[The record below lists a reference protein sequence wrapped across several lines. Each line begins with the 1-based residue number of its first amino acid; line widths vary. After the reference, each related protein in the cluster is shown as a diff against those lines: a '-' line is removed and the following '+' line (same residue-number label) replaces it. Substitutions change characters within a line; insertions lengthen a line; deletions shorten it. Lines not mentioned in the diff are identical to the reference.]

1 MTWKKVRSTPRDS
14 AGIGP
19 FFPPRVAAR
28 RGQDCPAAQL
38 PRRGARKKGLC
49 CWASSFL
56 WHVCSLGGAEGRD
69 EMKSEIPSAHGTATT
84 CRGREKRALPKGV
97 EGGGTFLDN
106 AKSQPIGFFHIFNC
120 LFFYFQLGNERVACL
135 FHPAA
140 ALFLLDL
147 GCRRPSSFHT
157 CAPQATSEISSQ
169 ASTVVVLRLFPLLR
183 ASSNFP

>member
-1 MTWKKVRSTPRDS
+1 M
-14 AGIGP
+14 
-19 FFPPRVAAR
+19 
-28 RGQDCPAAQL
+28 
-38 PRRGARKKGLC
+38 PRRAITEERGEEKRSLLLGLLLFVAC
-49 CWASSFL
+49 VQF
-56 WHVCSLGGAEGRD
+56 GGAEGRD

-106 AKSQPIGFFHIFNC
+106 AKSQPIGTMFFFAFSIV
-120 LFFYFQLGNERVACL
+120 FFYFQLGNERVACL

-140 ALFLLDL
+140 TLFLLDL

-157 CAPQATSEISSQ
+157 CAPQATSEISSPP
-169 ASTVVVLRLFPLLR
+169 STVVVLRLFPLLR